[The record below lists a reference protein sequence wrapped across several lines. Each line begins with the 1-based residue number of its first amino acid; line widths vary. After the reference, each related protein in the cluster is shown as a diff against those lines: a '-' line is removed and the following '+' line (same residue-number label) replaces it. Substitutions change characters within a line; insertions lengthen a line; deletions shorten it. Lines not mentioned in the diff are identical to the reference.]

1 MGAEAGWTVK
11 VKPGQEAGG
20 GSPSLLEA
28 TLELQPV
35 LVQMG
40 AQMGA
45 PRSIFF
51 NIPGASPTTQFDPY
65 Q

>member
-20 GSPSLLEA
+20 GSRSLLEA

-35 LVQMG
+35 LVH
-40 AQMGA
+40 MGA

-51 NIPGASPTTQFDPY
+51 
-65 Q
+65 